1 MLHIGRFTCLMILV
15 SLWSC
20 QNKVDSL
27 TPKKMNLIGKEIK
40 VDTILEAGN
49 MQIHNN
55 LLLKRRHYKADYA
68 IRIFDLADF
77 SLVSDVLT
85 IGRGPGEVVNPAGG
99 MIDEQNDILWLTDW
113 GKDVIHRIHIDSL
126 IANPGYKPNTS
137 FPLNPSWIP
146 TMNMFYHP
154 SGNIGF
160 TSVMRQKNMVS
171 FMDLNGNLVDSMA
184 IPFKIYPD
192 TWKDMGYSDVPLI
205 CKYIP
210 EFDRMVIVSRHEN
223 KFSLIEMDGAPIWQ
237 KDDIPEAGDKVF
249 AGNWEN
255 SFYTICA
262 DDTYIFLVY
271 SGGRMGDFDA
281 AGEFQVKYPRR
292 LLVVDWE
299 GNFRY
304 DIALDHGLM
313 FAILDKERKRLIGDT
328 KDFDNYLVSYDLS
341 KLYEE

>member
-1 MLHIGRFTCLMILV
+1 
-15 SLWSC
+15 
-20 QNKVDSL
+20 
-27 TPKKMNLIGKEIK
+27 
-40 VDTILEAGN
+40 
-49 MQIHNN
+49 
-55 LLLKRRHYKADYA
+55 
-68 IRIFDLADF
+68 
-77 SLVSDVLT
+77 
-85 IGRGPGEVVNPAGG
+85 
-99 MIDEQNDILWLTDW
+99 
-113 GKDVIHRIHIDSL
+113 
-126 IANPGYKPNTS
+126 
-137 FPLNPSWIP
+137 
-146 TMNMFYHP
+146 
-154 SGNIGF
+154 
-160 TSVMRQKNMVS
+160 
-171 FMDLNGNLVDSMA
+171 MDLNGNLVDSMA